1 MREEVVLD
9 AGEFVEMMSACFP
22 EKSDVADAFEFVRQ
36 AMRLQNDAGR
46 PVYVLSFS
54 DSMTWDD
61 VRYVREC
68 MDAAGVAA
76 VLVPE
81 SCLSYV
87 ATLTPESMRASGDNI
102 RENLRR
108 C

>member
-1 MREEVVLD
+1 MLD

-46 PVYVLSFS
+46 PVYVLSVS
-54 DSMTWDD
+54 DSMTRDD
-61 VRYVREC
+61 VRYVGEG
-68 MDAAGVAA
+68 MDAAGFAA